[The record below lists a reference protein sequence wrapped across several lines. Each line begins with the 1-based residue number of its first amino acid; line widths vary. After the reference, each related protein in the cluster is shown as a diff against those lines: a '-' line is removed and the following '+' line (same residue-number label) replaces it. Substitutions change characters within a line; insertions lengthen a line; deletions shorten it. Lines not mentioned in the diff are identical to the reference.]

1 MLIRDHY
8 ISAIDRMASRFGRES
23 GDHVIP
29 RDATLPRCIDYA
41 ACYLDEIDDDEH
53 YRYNRYM
60 LALTELL
67 THYGDHRRTPRI
79 VHVDVGCGPGVFS
92 WVVHDYFSVKERGTE
107 IELRAYDSSSEM
119 VRLAGLIW
127 REFDTSVYLDATS
140 DVGEL
145 TSRIMQGGPPADVI
159 VSFGHVLAQTSD
171 QKDAIDSFAD
181 ILSTVRLNSNLV
193 VAVGAQRDPAIQRF
207 HRSIDRL
214 TNALVRDGIKVYSTY
229 PSRGS
234 WIAVFSGQLS

>member
-29 RDATLPRCIDYA
+29 RDATLRRCVDYA
-41 ACYLDEIDDDEH
+41 ARYLDEIDDDEH

-107 IELRAYDSSSEM
+107 IELCAYDSSSEM

-127 REFDTSVYLDATS
+127 HEFDTGVYLDATS

-145 TSRIMQGGPPADVI
+145 ISRIMQGGQPADVI

-193 VAVGAQRDPAIQRF
+193 VAVDAQSDPVVRAFR
-207 HRSIDRL
+207 RSIDGLIRVL
-214 TNALVRDGIKVYSTY
+214 ATRGLEVQWRR
-229 PSRGS
+229 PRRGS
-234 WIAVFSGQLS
+234 FVAVVI